1 MYAFPPRWWERVKKG
16 KIMKL
21 SDLRKGD
28 RAMIKRI
35 ESSED
40 LKTRLASFGVV
51 RGSELSVEACS
62 LGKQTMEIMVDDTF
76 IGLRAE
82 EAKEIEVEKL

>member
-1 MYAFPPRWWERVKKG
+1 
-16 KIMKL
+16 MKL
-21 SDLRKGD
+21 SELQKGD
-28 RAMIKRI
+28 RAMIKKI

-40 LKTRLASFGVV
+40 LKVRLASFGVV

-62 LGKQTMEIMVDDTF
+62 IGKQTMEILVDDTL

-82 EAKEIEVEKL
+82 EAEKIEVEKI

>member
-1 MYAFPPRWWERVKKG
+1 MR
-16 KIMKL
+16 L

-28 RAMIKRI
+28 RALIKKI
-35 ESSED
+35 DTDEA

-62 LGKQTMEIMVDDTF
+62 MGKQTMEILVDGTL
-76 IGLRAE
+76 IGLRGE
-82 EAKEIEVEKL
+82 EAKQIEVEKI

>member
-1 MYAFPPRWWERVKKG
+1 
-16 KIMKL
+16 MKL
-21 SDLRKGD
+21 SELNKGD
-28 RAMIKRI
+28 RAIIKKI
-35 ESSED
+35 DSSED

-62 LGKQTMEIMVDDTF
+62 IGKQTMEIMVDDTF

-82 EAKEIEVEKL
+82 EAEEIEVEKI